1 MLRHNLNQQQNKPLR
16 YRLKLL
22 GLNQLRL
29 DPILLLA
36 LSVLFTMGILMLYS
50 ASNQMHGMVLHQI
63 TWLSFSLITMIICAQ
78 ISPQRYFSWTV
89 YLFSLAVLL
98 LITVLIIGHI
108 SQGAQ
113 RWLSIGFIRF
123 QPSELMLVTTPMM
136 LAHYFSERQLPPS
149 LSTTIGALAIVFVPF
164 VLTSKQPDLGTGMLI
179 AMTGFSVIILAG
191 LNWKYLFGLL
201 ISLMAGLPILW
212 HHMHEYQ
219 RRRILTFL
227 YPQHDPLGSGYHI
240 IQSKIAV
247 GSGGLWG
254 KGWLHGTQSH
264 LQFLPAHTTDFIFS
278 VVGEELG
285 FAGVMVF
292 IMVLCIILARC
303 LTISYR
309 ANNTFT
315 RLFSGGLS
323 ISFFFIFFINIAMV
337 VGLVPVVGVPLPF
350 VSYGG
355 SSMLTLGATFGMIM
369 SVHSH
374 RQLLDN

>member
-1 MLRHNLNQQQNKPLR
+1 MSHHNLGHHYDKPLS
-16 YRLKLL
+16 YHLKLL
-22 GLNQLRL
+22 RLKQLYV

-36 LSVLFTMGILMLYS
+36 LSILFTMGLLMLYS
-50 ASNQMHGMVLHQI
+50 AANQNHGIVIHQI
-63 TWLSFSLITMIICAQ
+63 TWLGLSLLTMIICAQ
-78 ISPQRYFSWTV
+78 ISPQRYFSWSP
-89 YLFSLAVLL
+89 YLFSLAALL
-98 LITVLIIGHI
+98 LVTVLIVGHV

-113 RWLSIGFIRF
+113 RWLSIGIIRF
-123 QPSELMLVTTPMM
+123 QPSELMLITTPMM
-136 LAHYFSERQLPPS
+136 LAYYLSKHRLPPS
-149 LSTTIGALAIVFVPF
+149 FSTTIGSLAIVLIPF
-164 VLTSKQPDLGTGMLI
+164 ILTAKQPDLGTGILI

-191 LNWKYLFGLL
+191 LNWKYLFTLL
-201 ISLMAGLPILW
+201 ISLIAGLPILW
-212 HHMHEYQ
+212 HFMHDYQ
-219 RRRILTFL
+219 RRRVLTFF
-227 YPQHDPLGSGYHI
+227 YPQRDPLGSGYHI

-278 VVGEELG
+278 VVSEELG
-285 FAGVMVF
+285 FIGVLVF
-292 IMVLCIILARC
+292 ITILCIILARC
-303 LTISYR
+303 LSISYQ

-315 RLFSGGLS
+315 RLFAGGLS
-323 ISFFFIFFINIAMV
+323 LSFFFIFFINIAMV